1 MKDAHTMT
9 SVREIGFINS
19 QPSLAEC
26 LTLLPPE
33 ENSVSRSR
41 DFDITTTS
49 TSSSQREN
57 KFRGGDRSDCIIR
70 KAQNVRGEGEE
81 CGDFTHQPDRRV
93 MQKHSSSTAPYVSAS
108 SETTEDYQPLDAFTS
123 RCTINA
129 PEAMTSGLVGRG
141 HNQVPYTLSNN
152 RIPGMKQ
159 DHSKSGV
166 QTYPYPHQ
174 RYGVTGEIPMNM
186 GICNPPAAS
195 IMNGHGQVSHESDY
209 KSRSH
214 CYSDGLDQ
222 QLLHPQP
229 QMHPRFMTAGHS
241 LSELQRPRYG
251 SDNTMAVYDRTMPH
265 KFPGF
270 EQHSSTAMYRE
281 YPAYLNNRH
290 PDYPWMRDKK
300 PGNKQ
305 RDTRRKWLYYLLY

>member
-49 TSSSQREN
+49 ASSSQRDN
-57 KFRGGDRSDCIIR
+57 KFGRGERSDCIIR
-70 KAQNVRGEGEE
+70 KAPNVRGEVEDR
-81 CGDFTHQPDRRV
+81 GDFTHQSDRRV
-93 MQKHSSSTAPYVSAS
+93 MQKHSASSAPYVSAPS
-108 SETTEDYQPLDAFTS
+108 DTGEEYQPLDAYTS
-123 RCTINA
+123 HCTIN
-129 PEAMTSGLVGRG
+129 PPSEVMTSGVSLVGRS
-141 HNQVPYTLSNN
+141 HNQVPYALSNN

-159 DHSKSGV
+159 DHSKAGV

-174 RYGVTGEIPMNM
+174 SYGGAGEIPMHIGM
-186 GICNPPAAS
+186 CRTEVP
-195 IMNGHGQVSHESDY
+195 HESDY
-209 KSRSH
+209 KSGPH
-214 CYSDGLDQ
+214 CYSNGLDQ
-222 QLLHPQP
+222 QLLHPQS
-229 QMHPRFMTAGHS
+229 QMHPRFMAAAPS
-241 LSELQRPRYG
+241 LSELHRPRYG
-251 SDNTMAVYDRTMPH
+251 SDNTMAMYDRPIAH

-270 EQHSSTAMYRE
+270 EQHPSTGMYRE
-281 YPAYLNNRH
+281 YPTYVNTRH
-290 PDYPWMRDKK
+290 PNYPWMRDKK

-305 RDTRRKWLYYLLY
+305 RDTRRE